1 MSTDLLTQL
10 KDLRLYGMSDA
21 WADIKAEAPQR
32 QQALSP
38 EILLRQLI
46 NAEITDRQARSLK
59 YQLKVARFPI
69 HRDLVNFKWDETPLS
84 QARIEQLATA
94 KFMDDA
100 HNLILVGGTGTGKTH
115 LATALGVAAIHH
127 EKRVRFFNAVD
138 LVNLLELEKQQEK
151 TGAMARKLIQVDAV
165 ILDEL
170 GYLPFPN
177 QVVHYSFT

>member
-69 HRDLVNFKWDETPLS
+69 HRDLVNFKWDETPAFTSTNRTTGNSEIHGRCAQPHSLWVERG
-84 QARIEQLATA
+84 QAKHT
-94 KFMDDA
+94 
-100 HNLILVGGTGTGKTH
+100 
-115 LATALGVAAIHH
+115 
-127 EKRVRFFNAVD
+127 
-138 LVNLLELEKQQEK
+138 LL
-151 TGAMARKLIQVDAV
+151 RHWV
-165 ILDEL
+165 
-170 GYLPFPN
+170 
-177 QVVHYSFT
+177 